1 MGRYYHGDI
10 EGKFG
15 FAIQQSNDAD
25 FFGVIGV
32 EQNSPLTY
40 EFEKDDLNNV
50 NEGIKKCKEE
60 NLMVKHLNKY
70 NEITKNSSYIN
81 HEETASQLGI
91 DEDTFWDFLKIN
103 ARLHLGLKIKQSI
116 ETIGQC
122 HFEAEL

>member
-15 FAIQQSNDAD
+15 FAVQSSNDAD

-32 EQNSPLTY
+32 EPSTLDYN
-40 EFEKDDLNNV
+40 FEEDDLDKV

-60 NLMVKHLNKY
+60 SLIVKHLDKY

-81 HEETASQLGI
+81 HEEIASQLGI
-91 DEDTFWDFLKIN
+91 DEDTFDNFLTWN

-116 ETIGQC
+116 ETIGEC
-122 HFEAEL
+122 HFEAEQG